1 MADRYT
7 EEWLKLEQALGA
19 RPCLQGTALQ
29 MREQYSGLV
38 AAIAS
43 QLPPVDNVAVQTTD
57 GTVDSVPYRVYTP
70 ANGARPLPV
79 GLYTHG
85 GGFVAGSIDSDD
97 RVCRLIA
104 EKTPCIVISVE
115 YRLAPEHKVPAQL
128 QDAMAVANWALKNA
142 SSLGGDPS
150 KFFTLGTSA
159 GAGLALAVANQF
171 AKTAPDGGKNPVRGI
186 VAMGPTA
193 VHPDNIPAE
202 YESLHKSYKEN
213 AVDVPVIDKASM
225 DEFYRAQ
232 DANPMDSDTFTAL
245 SPHLAKFPATY
256 IVTTATDPVRDD
268 GVVVEAALK
277 KAGVPTKRDHYDKL
291 PHCFWIFPAMAEAN
305 KVFGANLLS
314 GIHWVIGNM

>member
-1 MADRYT
+1 M
-7 EEWLKLEQALGA
+7 
-19 RPCLQGTALQ
+19 
-29 MREQYSGLV
+29 
-38 AAIAS
+38 AAIYI
-43 QLPPVDNVAVQTTD
+43 LYNILTT
-57 GTVDSVPYRVYTP
+57 Y
-70 ANGARPLPV
+70 
-79 GLYTHG
+79 
-85 GGFVAGSIDSDD
+85 
-97 RVCRLIA
+97 
-104 EKTPCIVISVE
+104 
-115 YRLAPEHKVPAQL
+115 Q
-128 QDAMAVANWALKNA
+128 ALKNA

-150 KFFTLGTSA
+150 RFFTLGTSA

-171 AKTAPDGGKNPVRGI
+171 AKTAPEAGKNPVRGI

-232 DANPMDSDTFTAL
+232 DADPTDSDTFTAL

-277 KAGVPTKRDHYDKL
+277 KAG
-291 PHCFWIFPAMAEAN
+291 
-305 KVFGANLLS
+305 
-314 GIHWVIGNM
+314 